1 MNTNISEIIGRI
13 NDVKIAVYGDFCL
26 DAYWTMNPAGSE
38 VSVETGLQAESVASQ
53 IYSPGGAGNV
63 LANVAALKPKE
74 IKVIGVIG
82 NDIHGRELSR
92 QLQQLGADT
101 SALTIQKD
109 NFETYTYTKKILE
122 GKEQPRIDF
131 GLNNVRTIET
141 DSEILKNIRHAL
153 ENYDVLIFNQQVQG
167 SLNNRSFID
176 GANKL
181 LKEFDDKIVILDSRH
196 YNGEFENVHRKVN
209 EIEAAV
215 LLGKKV
221 NPRDFIPFSQIK
233 KNGTEIYNQ
242 YNKPTFVTC
251 GSRGILAFDK
261 SGISEIPGIMLHKKL
276 DTVGAGDTTI
286 SALALCLAAGVKPAD
301 AAAFANFAAA
311 VTVQKLYT
319 TGTATAEEILE
330 LSSDVDFNYNPE
342 LAEDIRQAKYL
353 PDTEFEICN
362 KSALKNL
369 GHIKHAIFDH
379 DGTIST
385 LREGWEKIMEPVMIK
400 AILGDKYKTAD
411 KILFDKV
418 RNRVLSFIDLS
429 TGIQT
434 IIQMEGL
441 VQLVDEFDI
450 VPKNEILDKFEYKEI
465 YNSALMQM
473 VNKRIEKLN
482 RGELTVDDYIVKGA
496 VEFLESLK
504 AKGVKFYLASGTDRD
519 DVINEAKVLGYS
531 DLFEG
536 EIHGAVGDVSK
547 YSKRMVIDKII
558 KENNLNGYELLVIG
572 DGPVE
577 IKECHKFEG
586 IALGIASDEV
596 RRYGLNIEK
605 RTRLIKSGADI
616 LINDFSQHG
625 KLIETLWK
633 TNVTL

>member
-1 MNTNISEIIGRI
+1 MNTNISEIIGKI

-26 DAYWTMNPAGSE
+26 DAYWTMDPAGSE

-82 NDIHGRELSR
+82 DDIHGRELSR

-101 SALTIQKD
+101 DALTIQKE

-131 GLNNVRTIET
+131 GLNNVRTVET

-181 LKEFDDKIVILDSRH
+181 FKEFDDKIVILDSRH

-209 EIEAAV
+209 ETEAAV
-215 LLGKKV
+215 LLGKDV
-221 NPRDFIPFSQIK
+221 NPRDFIPFSEIK
-233 KNGTEIYNQ
+233 KDGTEIYNQ
-242 YNKPTFVTC
+242 YSKPTFVTC
-251 GSRGILAFDK
+251 GSRGILTFDN
-261 SGISEIPGIMLHKKL
+261 SGISEIPGIMLNKKL

-286 SALALCLAAGVKPAD
+286 SALALCLAAGIKPVD

-319 TGTATAEEILE
+319 TGTASAEEILE

-342 LAEDIRQAKYL
+342 LAEDIRQAEYL
-353 PDTEFEICN
+353 PETEFEICN
-362 KSALKNL
+362 KGVLKNL

-400 AILGDKYKTAD
+400 AVLGDKYKTAD
-411 KILFDKV
+411 KVLFDKV
-418 RNRVLSFIDLS
+418 RNRVLNFIDLS

-450 VPKNEILDKFEYKEI
+450 VPKAEILDKFEYKEI
-465 YNSALMQM
+465 YNTALMQM

-504 AKGVKFYLASGTDRD
+504 ARGVKLYLASGTDRD

-558 KENNLNGYELLVIG
+558 KENRLNGYELLVTG

-586 IALGIASDEV
+586 IAMGIASDEV
-596 RRYGLNIEK
+596 RRYGLNSEK

-616 LINDFSQHG
+616 LINDFSQHE
-625 KLIETLWK
+625 KLIDTLWK
-633 TNVTL
+633 TN